1 CISLR
6 SIGFDLADNQI
17 DTLTKAF
24 QATTVACARCHDHK
38 LDAISTQD
46 YYALLGIL
54 RSSRLVSH
62 TIDAPEVNA
71 ALKQQLT
78 ALKTEIRKELAAAWL
93 ADAKEMSRYLPAAQA
108 KRSNRPDAAE
118 LAKGLDPQRLE
129 KWVAALAVEK
139 APLEEPLEPWRSL
152 AATGAADGD

>member
-1 CISLR
+1 MTCV
-6 SIGFDLADNQI
+6 DNQI

-62 TIDAPEVNA
+62 TIDAPEANGP
-71 ALKQQLT
+71 LTQQ
-78 ALKTEIRKELAAAWL
+78 
-93 ADAKEMSRYLPAAQA
+93 
-108 KRSNRPDAAE
+108 
-118 LAKGLDPQRLE
+118 
-129 KWVAALAVEK
+129 
-139 APLEEPLEPWRSL
+139 L
-152 AATGAADGD
+152 AATQNRDS